1 MPRKQTLAGACR
13 RGDDALIADLCARGA
28 VWTVGTLTAAWRPRT
43 GRRAAGERGA
53 GRQAA
58 PRGDCRAGRRRLVHQ
73 AGNQDHRQM
82 KRAACVRSH
91 SFAAPA
97 AAAVRTSP
105 SAGCP
110 SAAPAGYVH
119 RAVPRVQARTYFAAM
134 ETIPVLCT
142 ISEIVTSD
150 GVTIAMFLKD
160 ISNLKAQEQLLE
172 EQKRKTDLLLRN
184 ILPEAVISL
193 LKKNSDE
200 LIATKYPSVTIAF
213 ADIVGFTP
221 MASGMSPAQLVSML
235 NGLFCMWDTM
245 LPYYRVEKVKTI
257 GDCYMIAGG
266 MPTANATH
274 PEDVTE
280 FCIAMFHMLHIF
292 NSATG
297 HDVHLRVG
305 VNTGPVVAGV
315 IGRTKWAYDMWGD
328 AVNLASRLESSGVPD
343 RIQVSEATTS
353 VLREKGYAF
362 ESRGKIEIKGKG
374 NTECF
379 LLAEPKADQARRP
392 LDADV
397 LQQIRDK
404 LETDFQHLH
413 SSQHGSSTF
422 GTGLAHNSARVTPA
436 GSPALTE
443 GALGAVFGGS
453 SLVRLVTRSTIEEL
467 ANICDGDV

>member
-1 MPRKQTLAGACR
+1 
-13 RGDDALIADLCARGA
+13 
-28 VWTVGTLTAAWRPRT
+28 
-43 GRRAAGERGA
+43 
-53 GRQAA
+53 
-58 PRGDCRAGRRRLVHQ
+58 
-73 AGNQDHRQM
+73 M